1 MVNSINTNQLTPGD
15 SIMIRGRLQYSRLT
29 SKIQG
34 EELAK
39 RNRGQRYPIT
49 TPYTTATICDA
60 QIITKNPSHPSLFE
74 QWAQN
79 HLYTSK
85 AEGTTGYAF
94 SANNKGNSLPWIG
107 VEESK
112 GNVHQVYPEGELAKD
127 LQVTLV
133 LSVFKTSQN
142 NGVGL
147 DGVIIHEPLRLFSPN
162 DATSVLK
169 QHGYNFIAENPPV
182 QNEINPTAQANGVQP
197 GFQSYEDNNYFD
209 ESVPMYDNPVPN
221 QMPQNPF
228 GQNDMQG
235 GIRYN
240 PQDRG
245 Y

>member
-1 MVNSINTNQLTPGD
+1 MANPISTNQLTPGE
-15 SIMIRGRLQYSRLT
+15 SLMIRGRLQYSRLT
-29 SKIQG
+29 SKIEG
-34 EELAK
+34 EELAR
-39 RNRGQRYPIT
+39 RNQGQRYPIT

-60 QIITKNPSHPSLFE
+60 QIIAKDPSHPSLFE

-79 HLYTSK
+79 RLYTSK
-85 AEGTTGYAF
+85 AEGATGYAF

-112 GNVHQVYPEGELAKD
+112 GTVHQVYPEGELAKD

-147 DGVIIHEPLRLFSPN
+147 DGVIVHEPLRLFSPN
-162 DATSVLK
+162 DAASVLK

-182 QNEINPTAQANGVQP
+182 HEPNQA
-197 GFQSYEDNNYFD
+197 FQSYENNQYFD

-221 QMPQNPF
+221 QMPPNPF
-228 GQNDMQG
+228 GQNDMRG

-240 PQDRG
+240 PQERG